1 MKMLFEKVRVDLAG
15 RSYDIAIGQGLLA
28 NAGQL
33 LAPHFKRKFAAIVT
47 DENVAK
53 LHLSTLTSSLEAAGF
68 TTHAITL
75 PAGEKTKSYE
85 HLAKTCD
92 GLLRFGVERKDVVIA
107 LGGGVIGDL
116 TGFASAILRRGVNF
130 IQIPTSLLAQVDSS
144 VGGKTGINSTLGKNL
159 IGAFHQPVL
168 VLADLDVLNT
178 LPVRQR
184 AAGYAEVV
192 KYGLLGDG
200 DFYNWLDQNV
210 EAIMAG
216 EVKATAHA
224 VKHSCTMKARIVAE
238 DETETGVR
246 ALLNL
251 GHTFGHVLEAATG
264 YSDTLLHGEAVAIGM
279 VQAFGFSEMLGHCEQ
294 GLSRKV
300 ASHLRRAGL
309 PTHISE
315 IKKQLPPPEVL
326 LKLMY
331 QDKKA
336 ESGKLTFILTEAIGK
351 AFIAKGVDEA
361 KVLAFLQADAA
372 LQGVARP

>member
-1 MKMLFEKVRVDLAG
+1 MKMLFEKVHVDLAG

-33 LAPHFKRKFAAIVT
+33 LEKHFKRKFAAIVT

-53 LHLSTLTSSLEAAGF
+53 LHLGTLTASLEAAGF
-68 TTHAITL
+68 TTYAIIL
-75 PAGEKTKSYE
+75 PVGEKTKSFE
-85 HLAKTCD
+85 HLARTCD
-92 GLLRFGVERKDVVIA
+92 DLLGFGVERKDVVIA

-116 TGFASAILRRGVNF
+116 TGFAAAILRRGVNF

-144 VGGKTGINSTLGKNL
+144 VGGKTGINTVHGKNL
-159 IGAFHQPVL
+159 IGAFHQPIA
-168 VLADLDVLNT
+168 VLADLDVLSS
-178 LPVRQR
+178 LPQRQR
-184 AAGYAEVV
+184 AAGYAEVI
-192 KYGLLGDG
+192 KYGLLGDD
-200 DFYNWLDQNV
+200 DFYRWLDQNV

-216 EVKATAHA
+216 DVKATAHA
-224 VKHSCTMKARIVAE
+224 VKHSCTMKARIVGE

-264 YSDTLLHGEAVAIGM
+264 YSDTLLHGEAISIGM

-300 ASHLRRAGL
+300 ASHLRRARL

-315 IKKQLPPPEVL
+315 IKAQLPPPEAM

-336 ESGKLTFILTEAIGK
+336 ESGKLTFILTKAIGS
-351 AFIAKGVDEA
+351 AFVAKGVDEA
-361 KVLAFLQADAA
+361 KVLAFLKADAA
-372 LQGVARP
+372 LQGLARP